1 MTPVP
6 VPQSGDIVR
15 VRQRQYLVEE
25 VVPGEGGHNATKVG
39 MACVDDDAQGQRL
52 EVLWEKEIDALNESE
67 DAWAQ
72 IGKKP
77 FDAPELFSA
86 YLHTLQWNCVTATDA
101 KLFQSPFRAG
111 IKVDAYQLEPLRKA
125 LQLPRVSLFIADDVG
140 LGKTIESGLIA
151 RGAPPPS
158 QGPGHR
164 RGLPWTSSRPCR
176 GRERSRNSSGG
187 SRTPPGT
194 GSGSTT
200 GFSAKP
206 TSRTA
211 KCSQERPCRVEPSR
225 PLTWSSRMS
234 SISSAAPW
242 GPWLACM
249 RRPWRRSAARPWA
262 ARSSA
267 RRSWRPLPPSAGPR
281 RRSRRCSPGLPSRS
295 SRPRGRTA
303 GTAFSRR
310 P

>member
-151 RGAPPPS
+151 RELLLRRKVRDIVVVYRG
-158 QGPGHR
+158 QVRGHAVDG
-164 RGLPWTSSRPCR
+164 RGLEILRAGQECRR
-176 GRERSRNSSGG
+176 GREADRR
-187 SRTPPGT
+187 
-194 GSGSTT
+194 
-200 GFSAKP
+200 
-206 TSRTA
+206 
-211 KCSQERPCRVEPSR
+211 RVFQPN
-225 PLTWSSRMS
+225 
-234 SISSAAPW
+234 
-242 GPWLACM
+242 
-249 RRPWRRSAARPWA
+249 RRPGRQSAPRSAPAGW
-262 ARSSA
+262 S
-267 RRSWRPLPPSAGPR
+267 PPAP
-281 RRSRRCSPGLPSRS
+281 
-295 SRPRGRTA
+295 
-303 GTAFSRR
+303 
-310 P
+310 